1 MNNSILITEKN
12 KFANFV
18 EALYSLKDIRDNRG
32 KKHTYVF
39 IISSVVIA
47 MIKGHSRLSS
57 IFRYIKRNVGLLR
70 IISKQRKATHIS
82 RSHLPRFLAKLD
94 WISLNELIELHFNI
108 RIDEEVRDKWNAIDG
123 KVMKGTIKYGDQQTM
138 VHAVTHNE
146 RTEIAVARQIGKK
159 SSEIPVVRKMI
170 KETGLEKGNLTLDA
184 LHCNPETTEQINKSG
199 GSYLIQVKENQPEL
213 LSQCKK
219 IYKED
224 SPVGVKEDVEKEHG
238 RLTTRLGSTFKIDPT
253 KLDKRWKPSGIST
266 LVVLERDNMEMT
278 TKKETH
284 ETSYYI
290 CNKSINSSPLH
301 TSSALI
307 SAVRNHWGVESNN
320 WVLDVTF
327 NEDNIKIKGGNQAQ
341 VLGRLRSLSVDLM
354 RRSGVTKIKEA
365 IESYADSNPT
375 LLKMLKQVKFL

>member
-1 MNNSILITEKN
+1 ME
-12 KFANFV
+12 
-18 EALYSLKDIRDNRG
+18 
-32 KKHTYVF
+32 
-39 IISSVVIA
+39 
-47 MIKGHSRLSS
+47 
-57 IFRYIKRNVGLLR
+57 RNLALLR
-70 IISKQRKATHIS
+70 KITKQSQATPIS
-82 RSHLPRFLAKLD
+82 RSHLPRFLEKLD
-94 WISLNELIELHFNI
+94 WIDLNKMIELHFNI
-108 RIDEEVRDKWNAIDG
+108 RVGEDVRDKWNAIDG

-170 KETGLEKGNLTLDA
+170 EDTGLEKGNLTLDA
-184 LHCNPETTEQINKSG
+184 LHCNPETTEQINKAG
-199 GSYLIQVKENQPEL
+199 GSYLIQVKENQQEL
-213 LSQCKK
+213 LRQCKK
-219 IYKED
+219 TYQED

-238 RLTTRLGSTFKIDPT
+238 RLTTRLGGTFEIDPT
-253 KLDKRWKPSGIST
+253 QLDKRWEPSGINT
-266 LVVLERDNMEMT
+266 LVVLERDTMEMT

-290 CNKSINSSPLH
+290 CNKSINSSALH

-365 IESYADSNPT
+365 IENYADSNPT

>member
-1 MNNSILITEKN
+1 MNKSILITEKN
-12 KFANFV
+12 KFVNFV
-18 EALYSLKDIRDNRG
+18 EALNSLKDIRDNRG
-32 KKHTYVF
+32 KRHTYVF
-39 IISSVVIA
+39 VITSVVIA
-47 MIKGHSRLSS
+47 IMKGNSILSS
-57 IFRYIKRNVGLLR
+57 IHRYMERNLALLR
-70 IISKQRKATHIS
+70 KITKQSKATPIS
-82 RSHLPRFLAKLD
+82 RSHLPRFLEKLD
-94 WISLNELIELHFNI
+94 WIDLNKMIELHFNI
-108 RIDEEVRDKWNAIDG
+108 RVDEDVRDKWNAIDG

-170 KETGLEKGNLTLDA
+170 EETGLENGNLTLDA
-184 LHCNPETTEQINKSG
+184 LHCNPETTEQINKAC
-199 GSYLIQVKENQPEL
+199 GSYLIQVKENQAEL
-213 LSQCKK
+213 LRQCKK
-219 IYKED
+219 TYQED
-224 SPVGVKEDVEKEHG
+224 LPVGVKEDVEKGHG
-238 RLTTRLGSTFKIDPT
+238 RLTTRLGGTFKIDPT
-253 KLDKRWKPSGIST
+253 TLDKRWRPSGIKT
-266 LVVLERDNMEMT
+266 LVVLERDTMEMT

-284 ETSYYI
+284 ETSYYT
-290 CNKSINSSPLH
+290 CNKSINSSALH

-320 WVLDVTF
+320 WLLDVTF

-365 IESYADSNPT
+365 IENYADSNPT

>member
-1 MNNSILITEKN
+1 MNKSILITEKN
-12 KFANFV
+12 KFVNFV
-18 EALYSLKDIRDNRG
+18 EALNSLKDIRDNRG
-32 KKHTYVF
+32 KRHTYVF
-39 IISSVVIA
+39 VITSVVIA
-47 MIKGHSRLSS
+47 IMKGNSILSS
-57 IFRYIKRNVGLLR
+57 IHRYMERNLALLR
-70 IISKQRKATHIS
+70 KITKQSKATPIS
-82 RSHLPRFLAKLD
+82 RSHLPRFLEKLD
-94 WISLNELIELHFNI
+94 WIDLNKMIELHFNI
-108 RIDEEVRDKWNAIDG
+108 RVDEDVRDKWNAIDG

-170 KETGLEKGNLTLDA
+170 EETGLENGNLTLDA
-184 LHCNPETTEQINKSG
+184 LHCNPETTEQINKAC
-199 GSYLIQVKENQPEL
+199 GSYLIQVKENQAEL
-213 LSQCKK
+213 LRQCKK
-219 IYKED
+219 TYQED
-224 SPVGVKEDVEKEHG
+224 LPVGVKEDVEKGHG
-238 RLTTRLGSTFKIDPT
+238 RLTTRLGGTFKIDPT
-253 KLDKRWKPSGIST
+253 TLDKRWRPSGIKT
-266 LVVLERDNMEMT
+266 LVVLERDTMEMT

-290 CNKSINSSPLH
+290 CNKSINSSALH

-320 WVLDVTF
+320 WLLDVTF

-365 IESYADSNPT
+365 IENYADSNPT

>member
-1 MNNSILITEKN
+1 MNKSILITEKN
-12 KFANFV
+12 KFVNFV
-18 EALYSLKDIRDNRG
+18 EALNSLKDIRDNRG
-32 KKHTYVF
+32 KRHTYVF
-39 IISSVVIA
+39 VITSVVIA
-47 MIKGHSRLSS
+47 IMKGNSILSS
-57 IFRYIKRNVGLLR
+57 IHRYMERNLALLR
-70 IISKQRKATHIS
+70 KITKQSKATPIS
-82 RSHLPRFLAKLD
+82 RSHLPRFLEKLD
-94 WISLNELIELHFNI
+94 WIDLNKMIELHFNI
-108 RIDEEVRDKWNAIDG
+108 RVDEDVRDKWNAIDG

-138 VHAVTHNE
+138 VHAVAHNE
-146 RTEIAVARQIGKK
+146 RTEVAVARQIGKK

-170 KETGLEKGNLTLDA
+170 EETGLENGNLTLDA
-184 LHCNPETTEQINKSG
+184 LHCNPETTEQINKAG
-199 GSYLIQVKENQPEL
+199 GSYLIQVKENQAEL
-213 LSQCKK
+213 LRQCKK
-219 IYKED
+219 IYQED
-224 SPVGVKEDVEKEHG
+224 LPLGVKEDVEKEHG
-238 RLTTRLGSTFKIDPT
+238 RLTTRLGGTFKIDPT
-253 KLDKRWKPSGIST
+253 TLDKRWEPSGINT
-266 LVVLERDNMEMT
+266 LVVLERDTMEMT

-365 IESYADSNPT
+365 IENYADSNPT